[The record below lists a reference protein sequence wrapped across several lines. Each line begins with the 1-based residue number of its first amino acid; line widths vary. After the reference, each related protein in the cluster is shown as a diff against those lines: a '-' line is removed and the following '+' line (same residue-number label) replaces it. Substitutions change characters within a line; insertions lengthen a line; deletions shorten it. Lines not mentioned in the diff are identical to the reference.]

1 MPAKAKATRTK
12 EQVQEKKNQLHGQS
26 YQIFGKLF

>member
-26 YQIFGKLF
+26 Y